1 MLGIK
6 KCFKT
11 LLTIHCKVI
20 QFFRILII
28 RSSAFDVKAKQI
40 KTSASVILVRN
51 PLQRNPDKLMGCP
64 GHIVS
69 LVVAQPQSAV
79 GPGVV

>member
-1 MLGIK
+1 MIII
-6 KCFKT
+6 T
-11 LLTIHCKVI
+11 VY
-20 QFFRILII
+20 II